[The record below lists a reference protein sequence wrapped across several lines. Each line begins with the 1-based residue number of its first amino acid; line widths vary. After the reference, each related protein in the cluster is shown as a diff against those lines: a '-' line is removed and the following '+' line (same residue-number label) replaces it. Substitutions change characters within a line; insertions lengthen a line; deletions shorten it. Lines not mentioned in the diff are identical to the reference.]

1 MSELLWNSV
10 MMWTFHNTVLISSI
24 CLGSELVFLLL
35 HLAALLHN
43 YSAASMNTTPFVLF
57 STWPF
62 ETHREIP
69 VYLQQTESEFTGETI
84 YPRIW
89 PSPARG
95 TERERVRVLSCLCA
109 EGKGY
114 SSQALKSL
122 RGLYMSVL
130 VRRGSFFYLSF
141 FPYSSC
147 RPAFLFSLSL
157 SLSIFPLP
165 LSPAPVDLQ
174 VLMAL
179 WNSIKAAGALSHFSL
194 RTLTLFVFLLQ
205 LSLCSPPHSQLHLN
219 AKIQRENGRGHFIVR
234 GRAFACILVSIS

>member
-1 MSELLWNSV
+1 MIWA
-10 MMWTFHNTVLISSI
+10 FHDTVLMSSI
-24 CLGSELVFLLL
+24 GLGSELVFLLL
-35 HLAALLHN
+35 LLAALLHN
-43 YSAASMNTTPFVLF
+43 FSAASMNTTAFVLF

-62 ETHREIP
+62 ETQREIP
-69 VYLQQTESEFTGETI
+69 VYLQQTESEFTAETI

-89 PSPARG
+89 PRPARG
-95 TERERVRVLSCLCA
+95 TVCVCVCVCVERERVRVLSCLCA

-122 RGLYMSVL
+122 RGLYMS
-130 VRRGSFFYLSF
+130 GSSQTWQLFLSLFLPFFS
-141 FPYSSC
+141 YSSC
-147 RPAFLFSLSL
+147 RPAFLFFLSL

-165 LSPAPVDLQ
+165 LSPAPVNLQ

-179 WNSIKAAGALSHFSL
+179 WNSIKAMGALSHFSL

-219 AKIQRENGRGHFIVR
+219 AKIQR
-234 GRAFACILVSIS
+234 